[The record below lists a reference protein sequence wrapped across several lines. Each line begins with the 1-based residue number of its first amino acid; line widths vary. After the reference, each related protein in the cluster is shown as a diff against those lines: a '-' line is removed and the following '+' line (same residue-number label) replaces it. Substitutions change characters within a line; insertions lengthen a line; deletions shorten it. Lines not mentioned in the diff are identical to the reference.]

1 MAIDDHPVEV
11 LRRHFE
17 LENAS
22 AMPFAGAILTALQAF
37 PHPLPYPLDKLVGR
51 LKEGIGADAT
61 HRIRVMLEVCGD
73 ESFSHDKRLRSVE
86 AQLDEEQIKQRTEA
100 ALELLL
106 DASRRASVTRSL
118 ERVKRIGMILA
129 NGIVP
134 QVIDGDGTE
143 EMMRIAME
151 LSDRDV
157 VYLGEL
163 VKLEGD
169 KVRTSGRLER
179 YDAHTRWEHGP
190 WGTRPAEIWTA
201 PSASS
206 RAMAWYPG
214 WRLQTIKTSWPTFR
228 TGTSFCRRGSGLAI
242 RSPALQR
249 NPMPFR
255 GGSRS
260 DELAS
265 GPCS

>member
-1 MAIDDHPVEV
+1 MAIDDHPVEA

-17 LENAS
+17 LEDAS
-22 AMPFAGAILTALQAF
+22 AMPFAGAILTAFQTI
-37 PHPLPYPLDKLVGR
+37 PHPLPFPLDKLVDR
-51 LKEGIGADAT
+51 LKEGMGTDAT
-61 HRIRVMLEVCGD
+61 HRIRVMVEVCGD
-73 ESFSHDKRLRSVE
+73 EILRQDKRLRSLE
-86 AQLDEEQIKQRTEA
+86 ERLSEEQVKQRTEA
-100 ALELLL
+100 ASELLL

-163 VKLEGD
+163 VKLEGER
-169 KVRTSGRLER
+169 VRSSGRLER

-190 WGTRPAEIWTA
+190 WGTRPDGELDSIFSKLESYGLVSRLA
-201 PSASS
+201 PPNNQNI
-206 RAMAWYPG
+206 MADFQNRYVL
-214 WRLQTIKTSWPTFR
+214 LQKGLRFSDSI
-228 TGTSFCRRGSGLAI
+228 TSFAAKPDAVSG
-242 RSPALQR
+242 R
-249 NPMPFR
+249 
-255 GGSRS
+255 
-260 DELAS
+260 E
-265 GPCS
+265 